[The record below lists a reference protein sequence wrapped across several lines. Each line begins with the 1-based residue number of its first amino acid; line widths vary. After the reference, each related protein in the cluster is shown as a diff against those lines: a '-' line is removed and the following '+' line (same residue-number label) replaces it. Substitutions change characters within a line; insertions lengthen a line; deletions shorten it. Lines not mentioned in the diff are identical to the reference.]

1 MVRDL
6 VPHTQGECLD
16 AARRLVLAGLVS
28 EQERDEATNRA
39 RAYGCEVREALEAA
53 FFARILAGATR
64 GIDPATSLRLFVIY
78 GGALSIV
85 REGPLALARQ
95 SGQLAA
101 MIERVLVLDALQ
113 RLEDID
119 TAVEWARDRGEAEP
133 EQLGRR
139 LSEKVAD
146 RLRQLEIG
154 GRADGDGYEAAVCCV
169 RRGSAW
175 HVEIRDIDHA
185 REAGLLG
192 SEWWATRRIE
202 ALTYSARQ
210 PLLRQVFGD
219 ILAGLA
225 TEDEMHRTQPP
236 AAAIPPETP
245 PEDDEDGLREGV
257 RAA

>member
-6 VPHTQGECLD
+6 VPHTQAECLD

-28 EQERDEATNRA
+28 EQEREEATNRA

-95 SGQLAA
+95 SGQLHA
-101 MIERVLVLDALQ
+101 MIERVLVLDTLQ
-113 RLEDID
+113 QLEDVE
-119 TAVEWARDRGEAEP
+119 TAIEWARERGEAGP

-139 LSEKVAD
+139 LAEKVAD
-146 RLRQLEIG
+146 RLRQLLIG

-169 RRGSAW
+169 CRAGEW

-225 TEDEMHRTQPP
+225 TEDELQRTQPP
-236 AAAIPPETP
+236 PAPGRDEPPAD
-245 PEDDEDGLREGV
+245 DDEEGLREGI